1 MLEPERVL
9 LPLFSF
15 TIDPSHHQKEKSN
28 DSKSRRLCSLFL
40 RSFVYLPRSE
50 HASVLHFSL
59 AISWQSPLFSVSYR
73 ARRLVGWCVDRFFH
87 RLSLFVCL
95 LLLLFLRCFRS
106 WLPLSSSPLFS
117 VVVWLDLFFFFFC
130 QGNSALARR
139 EGCRSRKQRVST
151 ARTPL
156 FFFLS
161 LERCQNGRE
170 KKKEANGRE
179 HISQASTREEVVV
192 KEKEK
197 EGAFP
202 RVHHSFW
209 CCSRREIAMVSVT
222 VTGLYCFPV
231 CACFFFLFQFV
242 WVSVS
247 LRQRVS
253 LPFPTSS
260 RTCFC
265 FCCFSFVL

>member
-117 VVVWLDLFFFFFC
+117 VVVWLDLFFFFFFVKAIVHWLDGKDVEA
-130 QGNSALARR
+130 GNS
-139 EGCRSRKQRVST
+139 GYQQRGH
-151 ARTPL
+151 L
-156 FFFLS
+156 FFFFS
-161 LERCQNGRE
+161 LARTVPKRQG
-170 KKKEANGRE
+170 KKKSKR
-179 HISQASTREEVVV
+179 
-192 KEKEK
+192 K
-197 EGAFP
+197 
-202 RVHHSFW
+202 
-209 CCSRREIAMVSVT
+209 
-222 VTGLYCFPV
+222 
-231 CACFFFLFQFV
+231 
-242 WVSVS
+242 
-247 LRQRVS
+247 
-253 LPFPTSS
+253 
-260 RTCFC
+260 RTHQPG
-265 FCCFSFVL
+265 